1 MARGFSFKEA
11 APSKPVTASTLNGLL
26 MNPRHTRPLCFE
38 VPNVTGHSVSNLCW
52 MANLTFQACD
62 YAKNA
67 LYTDIFKLYGK
78 MYIRQ
83 AKSIAKPR
91 FCKWQRV
98 TLFL

>member
-38 VPNVTGHSVSNLCW
+38 VPNVTGPSVPNLCW

-67 LYTDIFKLYGK
+67 LHTDIFKF
-78 MYIRQ
+78 IWQNVHQ
-83 AKSIAKPR
+83 ASKVYSQAQILQVAAS
-91 FCKWQRV
+91 
-98 TLFL
+98 